1 MKDKKVVKMPGV
13 YSTEEPLLT
22 QEHFKV
28 EQEMVSDLEDLIH
41 KYNGRVSNIALIG
54 ALSLYSNMVSIG
66 SLEVFEDE

>member
-1 MKDKKVVKMPGV
+1 MPGV
-13 YSTEEPLLT
+13 YNTEEPLLT

-28 EQEMVSDLEDLIH
+28 EQEMVSDLEGLIH
-41 KYNGRVSNIALIG
+41 KYNGRVSNVALIG

>member
-1 MKDKKVVKMPGV
+1 MPGV
-13 YSTEEPLLT
+13 YNTEEPLLT